1 MGDIYDIII
10 IGGGPAGLT
19 AGIYSARA
27 RMKALLLEKM
37 ICGGQVLM
45 ADLIENF
52 PGFPRG
58 TKGPE
63 LADLMLKQA
72 EAVGLEISTRDV
84 KKITLKPFDTST
96 FRLRSGSMVSNVE
109 PSTGSVSSRATSR
122 DDKSSGLY
130 PEQGRGIKK
139 NEKDPFVIETAE
151 GDAFKALSVII
162 STGANWNALGVP
174 GEERLRGR
182 GVSYCATCDGPLF
195 KNKDIVVVGGGDTAL
210 GDAIFLTRFANKVTV
225 VHRRDK
231 LRAAK
236 ILQERAL
243 MNKKIE
249 LCLKSVVTGI
259 TGDAR
264 VEGIKI
270 KNVSTNEET
279 AIRADGVFVL
289 VGLSPNSGIFKGL
302 LELDEKGYIISDED
316 MRTSVD
322 GIFACGDV
330 RKKSLRQ
337 IVTAAGEGATAAVSA
352 EHYVERLKGIEY
364 PRL

>member
-1 MGDIYDIII
+1 
-10 IGGGPAGLT
+10 
-19 AGIYSARA
+19 
-27 RMKALLLEKM
+27 MKTLLLEKM

-52 PGFPRG
+52 PGFPCG
-58 TKGPE
+58 TNGPK

-84 KKITLKPFDTST
+84 KKITLK
-96 FRLRSGSMVSNVE
+96 
-109 PSTGSVSSRATSR
+109 
-122 DDKSSGLY
+122 
-130 PEQGRGIKK
+130 K

-151 GDAFKALSVII
+151 GDTFKALSIII

-174 GEERLRGR
+174 GEEKLKGR

-195 KNKDIVVVGGGDTAL
+195 KNKDVVVVGGGDTAL

-243 MNKKIE
+243 MNKRIE
-249 LCLKSVVTGI
+249 LCLKSVVTEV
-259 TGDAR
+259 TGNSK
-264 VEGIKI
+264 VEGIKV
-270 KNVSTNEET
+270 KNASTNEEK
-279 AIRADGVFVL
+279 AIKADGVFVL
-289 VGLSPNSGIFKGL
+289 IGLSPNSGMFKGL
-302 LELDEKGYIISDED
+302 LKLDEKGYIVSDED

-352 EHYVERLKGIEY
+352 EHYVENLKGTAYE
-364 PRL
+364 

>member
-1 MGDIYDIII
+1 MDDVYDVII

-27 RMKALLLEKM
+27 RMKTLLLEKM
-37 ICGGQVLM
+37 ICGGQMLM

-58 TKGPE
+58 TNGPE

-72 EAVGLEISTRDV
+72 EAVGLEISTLEA
-84 KKITLKPFDTST
+84 KKITLK
-96 FRLRSGSMVSNVE
+96 
-109 PSTGSVSSRATSR
+109 
-122 DDKSSGLY
+122 
-130 PEQGRGIKK
+130 KK
-139 NEKDPFVIETAE
+139 NEKDPFVIETTE
-151 GDAFKALSVII
+151 DDTFKALSIII

-182 GVSYCATCDGPLF
+182 GVSYCAACDGPLF
-195 KNKDIVVVGGGDTAL
+195 KNKDIAVVGGGDTAL
-210 GDAIFLTRFANKVTV
+210 GDAIFLTRFANKVTI
-225 VHRRDK
+225 VHRRDR

-243 MNKKIE
+243 MNKGIE
-249 LCLKSVVTGI
+249 LCLNSVVTEI
-259 TGDAR
+259 TGNSR
-264 VEGIKI
+264 VEGLKV
-270 KNVSTNEET
+270 KNVATNEEK
-279 AIRADGVFVL
+279 AIKADGVFVL
-289 VGLSPNSGIFKGL
+289 IGVSPNSGIFKGL
-302 LELDEKGYIISDED
+302 LELDEKGYIGSDED

-330 RKKSLRQ
+330 RKKSLKQ

-352 EHYVERLKGIEY
+352 EHYVERLKDTAYE
-364 PRL
+364 

>member
-1 MGDIYDIII
+1 MSDIYDIII

-27 RMKALLLEKM
+27 RMKTLLLEKM

-52 PGFPRG
+52 PGFPCG

-84 KKITLKPFDTST
+84 NKITL
-96 FRLRSGSMVSNVE
+96 
-109 PSTGSVSSRATSR
+109 
-122 DDKSSGLY
+122 
-130 PEQGRGIKK
+130 KK

-151 GDAFKALSVII
+151 DDTFKALSVII
-162 STGANWNALGVP
+162 STGANWSALGVP
-174 GEERLRGR
+174 GEEKLRGR

-225 VHRRDK
+225 IHRRDK

-236 ILQERAL
+236 ILQERVL

-249 LCLKSVVTGI
+249 LCLKSVVTEISGN
-259 TGDAR
+259 AR
-264 VEGIKI
+264 VEGIKV
-270 KNVSTNEET
+270 KSVSTNEEKV
-279 AIRADGVFVL
+279 IKADGVFVL
-289 VGLSPNSGIFKGL
+289 IGLSPNSGIFRGL
-302 LELDEKGYIISDED
+302 LKLDEKGYVWSDED

-352 EHYVERLKGIEY
+352 EHYVERFKGTAYE
-364 PRL
+364 

>member
-1 MGDIYDIII
+1 MSGIYDIII

-27 RMKALLLEKM
+27 RMKTLLLEKM

-52 PGFPRG
+52 PGFPCG

-63 LADLMLKQA
+63 LAGLMLKQA
-72 EAVGLEISTRDV
+72 EAVGLEISTCDV
-84 KKITLKPFDTST
+84 KKITL
-96 FRLRSGSMVSNVE
+96 
-109 PSTGSVSSRATSR
+109 
-122 DDKSSGLY
+122 
-130 PEQGRGIKK
+130 KK

-151 GDAFKALSVII
+151 GDIFKALSIII
-162 STGANWNALGVP
+162 STGANWNALGMP

-210 GDAIFLTRFANKVTV
+210 GDALFLTRFANKVTV

-231 LRAAK
+231 LRASK

-249 LCLKSVVTGI
+249 LCLKLVVTEI
-259 TGDAR
+259 TGNAK
-264 VEGIKI
+264 VEGIKV
-270 KNVSTNEET
+270 KNVSTNEEK
-279 AIRADGVFVL
+279 AIKADGVFVL
-289 VGLSPNSGIFKGL
+289 IGLSPNSGIFKGL
-302 LELDEKGYIISDED
+302 LELDEKGYIRSDED

-322 GIFACGDV
+322 GVFACGDV
-330 RKKSLRQ
+330 RKKFLRQ

-352 EHYVERLKGIEY
+352 ERYVERLKGTAYE
-364 PRL
+364 

>member
-1 MGDIYDIII
+1 MSDTYDIVI

-27 RMKALLLEKM
+27 RMKTLLLEKM
-37 ICGGQVLM
+37 LPGGQVLM
-45 ADLIENF
+45 ADIIENF

-58 TKGPE
+58 AKGPE

-72 EAVGLEISTRDV
+72 EAVGLEISTLEV
-84 KKITLKPFDTST
+84 KKIML
-96 FRLRSGSMVSNVE
+96 
-109 PSTGSVSSRATSR
+109 
-122 DDKSSGLY
+122 
-130 PEQGRGIKK
+130 KK
-139 NEKDPFVIETAE
+139 NEKDPFIIETAE
-151 GDAFKALSVII
+151 GGIFKALSVIV

-174 GEERLRGR
+174 GEDRLKGR

-195 KNKDIVVVGGGDTAL
+195 KDKNIVVVGGGDTAL

-243 MNKKIE
+243 ANKKIE
-249 LCLKSVVTGI
+249 FCLQSVVTEIIGNTRI
-259 TGDAR
+259 
-264 VEGIKI
+264 EGIKV
-270 KNVSTNEET
+270 KNAATNEEKT
-279 AIRADGVFVL
+279 IKAHGVFVL
-289 VGLSPNSGIFKGL
+289 IGLSPNSGMFKGL
-302 LELDEKGYIISDED
+302 LELDEKGYIRSDED
-316 MRTSVD
+316 MRASVD

-352 EHYVERLKGIEY
+352 EHYVEKLKGAAYE
-364 PRL
+364 